1 MLATPP
7 RAHPELALSKN
18 VEALLGIEMGAVILM
33 AFACVLG
40 VHVALRNVNS
50 QSAIVNTLA
59 TIFFLSAG
67 TGFCIKLILINSRF
81 ESQWFSFI
89 FFLAA
94 GIGGLVWGL
103 RADRRS
109 PGFTDGQWLCTPPG
123 FHLL

>member
-18 VEALLGIEMGAVILM
+18 VEALLCIEMGAVILM
-33 AFACVLG
+33 GFACVLG

-81 ESQWFSFI
+81 ESQWFAFI
-89 FFLAA
+89 FFLPPR
-94 GIGGLVWGL
+94 LPRL
-103 RADRRS
+103 
-109 PGFTDGQWLCTPPG
+109 PLCPPP
-123 FHLL
+123 LPPLPPL